1 MSSFA
6 KFSAVFVEVGSAQ
19 GATTSVKAGAKVCYI
34 ALTLILLS
42 AVGMMVSQIIENKF
56 DTCDRSQMSV
66 GYLLFG

>member
-1 MSSFA
+1 M
-6 KFSAVFVEVGSAQ
+6 
-19 GATTSVKAGAKVCYI
+19 KAGAKVCYI

-42 AVGMMVSQIIENKF
+42 AVGMMVSQMIENKF

>member
-1 MSSFA
+1 ML
-6 KFSAVFVEVGSAQ
+6 SAQ